1 MTSACFGVSGLLST
15 TIFRRSGL
23 VQPAFRIVF
32 SLLRIPSGEESIQI
46 FRIFEIIAKNR
57 RGVCVM
63 HDVLAEF
70 FVILQNVVDQPA
82 QEKNVRTC
90 AQGNP
95 NVGHRRSA
103 VESRINMNDLRPALA
118 RLNHPLKS
126 HGMVFRHRRSHDK
139 DGVSVAEI
147 LLRGGR
153 AAASEGSAQTG
164 HRRAMSYTG
173 LIADADHPQSDR
185 EELADQIILFDVQRG
200 PPKVRD
206 RGCLHQGFAV
216 AGFLKSALTA
226 LP

>member
-1 MTSACFGVSGLLST
+1 MLKRSIPFELGSILRFTAAIFAVTSACFGVSGLLST

-103 VESRINMNDLRPALA
+103 VKSRINMNDLRPALA

-126 HGMVFRHRRSHDK
+126 HGMVFRHRRSRSEEHTSELQSPYDL
-139 DGVSVAEI
+139 VCR
-147 LLRGGR
+147 LLL
-153 AAASEGSAQTG
+153 E
-164 HRRAMSYTG
+164 
-173 LIADADHPQSDR
+173 
-185 EELADQIILFDVQRG
+185 
-200 PPKVRD
+200 K
-206 RGCLHQGFAV
+206 
-216 AGFLKSALTA
+216 KK
-226 LP
+226 